1 MFCVKFFF
9 VNECVLLF
17 LNNMTNKTQIIIKSI
32 VVVCFSVV
40 VLAIFRFYSML
51 RPTTYGALY
60 KELYAGGIVLLIC
73 YLNYFILFPH
83 LFGRRKYLFYVLA
96 TIFSVIVAATLEV
109 MLVYP
114 QIMDFFNR
122 INSNVSIREYII
134 VLTISL
140 FLRNICFVFFSFLIN
155 LLESAYKENK
165 DVVVLLQDTNELM
178 LARTDD
184 KKRNLVTVRL
194 PDIAYCRQNEN
205 YAYIYLADGTKVY
218 RNCSLKSLYEQLSPS
233 RVVRISRKEL
243 VFYRH
248 IVSYDNNS
256 VYVDASNEDAPVG
269 LEITDTYRRQAL
281 LLLKEHCVFAGNQQS
296 RHVPEVTTVDV
307 LQSAYTPQQTEKDAV
322 QEKNLSEEEP
332 RVAQQVLAFISEH
345 PSCKSSD
352 LTGQFRISLS
362 TVNRILRQLK
372 ADGLI
377 EYVGSKK
384 TGGYSAVGKG
394 EM

>member
-1 MFCVKFFF
+1 
-9 VNECVLLF
+9 
-17 LNNMTNKTQIIIKSI
+17 MTNKTHIIIKSI

-51 RPTTYGALY
+51 RPATYGALY
-60 KELYAGGIVLLIC
+60 KEFFAGGIVLLIC
-73 YLNYFILFPH
+73 YLNYFIFFPH
-83 LFGRRKYLFYVLA
+83 LFVRRKYLFYVLA
-96 TIFSVIVAATLEV
+96 TIFSVIVAAAIEV

-122 INSNVSIREYII
+122 TNSNVSIREYII
-134 VLTISL
+134 VMAISL
-140 FLRNICFVFFSFLIN
+140 FLRDICFVLLSFLIN

-165 DVVVLLQDTNELM
+165 DVVVLLQDTNELL
-178 LARTDD
+178 LARKDNEAT
-184 KKRNLVTVRL
+184 KEKELVTVRL
-194 PDIAYCRQNEN
+194 ADIAFCRQNEN

-256 VYVDASNEDAPVG
+256 VYVDVPNKDAPVG
-269 LEITDTYRRQAL
+269 LEITATYRQQAL
-281 LLLKEHCVFAGNQQS
+281 LLLKEHYVFAGNQQS

-307 LQSAYTPQQTEKDAV
+307 LQSSNTPQQTEKDVV
-322 QEKNLSEEEP
+322 QEGNLSEEEP
-332 RVAQQVLAFISEH
+332 QVAQQVLSFISEH
-345 PSCKSSD
+345 PGCKSSD
-352 LTGQFRISLS
+352 LTGQFHISLS

-377 EYVGSKK
+377 TYEGSKK
-384 TGGYSAVGKG
+384 TGGYRAVGS
-394 EM
+394 

>member
-1 MFCVKFFF
+1 
-9 VNECVLLF
+9 
-17 LNNMTNKTQIIIKSI
+17 
-32 VVVCFSVV
+32 
-40 VLAIFRFYSML
+40 ML
-51 RPTTYGALY
+51 RPATFGALY
-60 KELYAGGIVLLIC
+60 KEWLSGGIVLVLC
-73 YLNYFILFPH
+73 YLHYFVLYP
-83 LFGRRKYLFYVLA
+83 RFYVQRRFMAYILA
-96 TIFSVIVAATLEV
+96 IIICLIIATSIEV
-109 MLVYP
+109 VLVYP
-114 QIMDFFNR
+114 QISDFVIKVDDLSLQEYFTVMT
-122 INSNVSIREYII
+122 VSI
-134 VLTISL
+134 
-140 FLRNICFVFFSFLIN
+140 FLRDTCFVFFFYLLS

-165 DVVVLLQDTNELM
+165 EVNVLLQNADELL

-184 KKRNLVTVRL
+184 KDRQLVTVRL
-194 PDIAYCRQNEN
+194 DDIAYCLQNEN

-218 RNCSLKSLYEQLSPS
+218 RNCSLKSLYEQLTPS

-256 VYVDASNEDAPVG
+256 VYVDAPNKEAPVG
-269 LEITDTYRRQAL
+269 LEITDTYRQQAL

-296 RHVPEVTTVDV
+296 RYAPEVTTVDL
-307 LQSAYTPQQTEKDAV
+307 LQSANTPQQTEKDAV
-322 QEKNLSEEEP
+322 QEENLSEEEP

-345 PSCKSSD
+345 PGCKSSD